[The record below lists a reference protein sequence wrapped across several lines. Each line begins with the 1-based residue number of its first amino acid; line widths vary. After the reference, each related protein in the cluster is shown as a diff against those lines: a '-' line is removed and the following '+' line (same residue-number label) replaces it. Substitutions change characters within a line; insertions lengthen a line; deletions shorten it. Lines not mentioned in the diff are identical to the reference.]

1 MSIGGKLPSSRW
13 FICAALE
20 LEMDGLD
27 SDPEDQLH
35 ESLQFVA
42 VIRRQLLLEL
52 REGIGALRD
61 ELVRAKRA

>member
-1 MSIGGKLPSSRW
+1 
-13 FICAALE
+13 
-20 LEMDGLD
+20 MDGLD

-52 REGIGALRD
+52 REGIVALRD